1 MKIVLDYGNDSK
13 STIENKKILFE
24 LYNMKILKKND
35 LWWDDNEKAFKEK
48 YNVDSNHKSVDKVY
62 DILKNNLLK

>member
-24 LYNMKILKKND
+24 QYNMKILKKND
-35 LWWDDNEKAFKEK
+35 LWWDDNEKAF
-48 YNVDSNHKSVDKVY
+48 
-62 DILKNNLLK
+62 